1 MEAKMGNTII
11 GTLISDLIIPG
22 GNIQG
27 EPLPDLSGD
36 DIIDGVGGNN
46 VIAASDGNDS
56 VVGGS
61 GNDLLFGNQGDDTLR
76 GGPGNDTLYGG
87 QGNDVLFGDS
97 GNNYLSG
104 DRGNDTIFGG
114 SGNDVIFGGEGDDYL
129 VAGEGNN
136 TISGGEGNDIIEG
149 GNGDDLLFGNQ
160 GNDVIRTGDGNNTV
174 YGGAGDDT
182 IFAGPGNNFLSGDL
196 GADVLV
202 GGDGEDTFAMSRRSA
217 DVTSGGVNLSDAD
230 RIQNF
235 VRGRDRLFLD
245 GLPFADVSIEVNG
258 NNSIIKDTVT
268 NQFLA
273 VVEGVS
279 DLDATDFS
287 SEIADPEPPRT
298 FEFVDEN
305 GQPINLYQFD
315 QADGGSTAGVLVPRS
330 IFIRR
335 SGTTGEDNLLFNK
348 IPATAFEGVDFQGPG
363 SGVELLNGQRL
374 VSFADGQ
381 GTVAF
386 DINLIN
392 EVLGTDAEGGD
403 RFFSLQLRKDTV
415 VVDNANF
422 LIRRQ
427 PAGAPLGGG
436 FTFTRKDKTI
446 GGGSTD
452 GAAEGVFGVTGNP
465 DFIRFTI
472 FRANADVEASV
483 DVITSPGTTNPA
495 IGVTDISELGTNP
508 GEGDFKQFTQT
519 VTFGVN
525 QLSRSFEVP
534 VSFDTLGSSIMRV
547 ALQGD
552 QLGAFPT
559 ADVNIL

>member
-1 MEAKMGNTII
+1 MGNLII

-36 DIIDGVGGNN
+36 DIIDGVGGDN

-61 GNDLLFGNQGDDTLR
+61 GNDLLFGNQGEDTLR

-114 SGNDVIFGGEGDDYL
+114 SGNDFILGGEGDDYL
-129 VAGEGNN
+129 MAGDGDN
-136 TISGGEGNDIIEG
+136 TIAGGEGNDTIEG
-149 GNGDDLLFGNQ
+149 GNGSDLLFGNQ
-160 GNDVIRTGDGNNTV
+160 GNDVIRTGEGNNTV

-202 GGDGEDTFAMSRRSA
+202 GGEGEDTFAMSRRSA
-217 DVTSGGVNLSDAD
+217 DLTSGGVNISDAD

-235 VRGRDRLFLD
+235 FRGRDQLFLD
-245 GLPFADVSIEVNG
+245 GLPFADVSIEVEG
-258 NNSIIKDTVT
+258 GNSIIKDTVT

-305 GQPINLYQFD
+305 GEPINLYQFD
-315 QADGGSTAGVLVPRS
+315 QAEGGSTAGDLVPRS
-330 IFIRR
+330 IFVKR

-348 IPATAFEGVDFQGPG
+348 IPATAFEGVDYQSPG
-363 SGVELLNGQRL
+363 SEVELLNGQRL

-381 GTVAF
+381 GTAAF

-392 EVLGTDAEGGD
+392 EVLGTDAVEGGD
-403 RFFSLQLRKDTV
+403 RFFSLQLKKDTV
-415 VVDNANF
+415 VVDNVNF

-427 PAGAPLGGG
+427 PADAPLGGG
-436 FTFTRKDKTI
+436 FTFTKEDKEI
-446 GGGSTD
+446 EGGSTD
-452 GAAEGVFGVTGNP
+452 GAAEGVLGVTGNP

-472 FRANADVEASV
+472 FRNNADVEASV
-483 DVITSPGTTNPA
+483 DVITSPGTDAATAANA
-495 IGVTDISELGTNP
+495 VTDISELGTNP

-525 QLSRSFEVP
+525 ELSRSFEVP
-534 VSFDTLGSSIMRV
+534 VSFDDLGSSIMRV

-559 ADVNIL
+559 ADVDIF

>member
-1 MEAKMGNTII
+1 MGNTII

-36 DIIDGVGGNN
+36 DIIDGVGGDN

-56 VVGGS
+56 VVGRS

-76 GGPGNDTLYGG
+76 AGAGNDTLYGG

-114 SGNDVIFGGEGDDYL
+114 SGNDIMLGGEDDDYL
-129 VAGEGNN
+129 IAGDGNN
-136 TISGGEGNDIIEG
+136 TLAGGDGNDTLEG
-149 GNGDDLLFGNQ
+149 GNGDDLMFGNQ
-160 GNDVIRTGDGNNTV
+160 GDDVIRAGEGNNTL
-174 YGGAGDDT
+174 YGGAGNDT
-182 IFAGPGNNFLSGDL
+182 LVGGPGNNFLSGDL
-196 GADVLV
+196 GADVLI
-202 GGDGEDTFAMSRRSA
+202 GGEGQDTFAMSRRS
-217 DVTSGGVNLSDAD
+217 DNVTSGGVNLTDAD
-230 RIQNF
+230 RIRDF
-235 VRGRDRLFLD
+235 VRGRDQLFLD
-245 GLPFADVSIEVNG
+245 GLPFEDISIEVDG

-268 NQFLA
+268 DQFLA

-287 SEIADPEPPRT
+287 SDIADPEPPRT

-305 GQPINLYQFD
+305 GELVNLYEFNQ
-315 QADGGSTAGVLVPRS
+315 QDGGSTAGELIPRS
-330 IFIRR
+330 IFVKR

-348 IPATAFEGVDFQGPG
+348 IPATAFDGVDFESPDEPR
-363 SGVELLNGQRL
+363 V

-381 GTVAF
+381 GTAAF

-392 EVLGTDAEGGD
+392 EVLGTSPVEGGD

-422 LIRRQ
+422 LIQRGS
-427 PAGAPLGGG
+427 AAFLGGG
-436 FTFTRKDKTI
+436 FTFTQGLKEI
-446 GGGSTD
+446 GSSD
-452 GAAEGVFGVTGNP
+452 GARQDGLASFVPGDP

-472 FRANADVEASV
+472 VRPESNADVAATVNVS
-483 DVITSPGTTNPA
+483 TSAGSGAT
-495 IGVTDISELGTNP
+495 GVTDISNLGS
-508 GEGDFKQFTQT
+508 GAGQGDFLILENKPIE
-519 VTFGVN
+519 FGVGQTEQTFQVPAFFDGGSN
-525 QLSRSFEVP
+525 SFME
-534 VSFDTLGSSIMRV
+534 V
-547 ALQGD
+547 ALSGD
-552 QLGAFPT
+552 GLGIIPT
-559 ADVNIL
+559 AQVDIL